1 MDFSIDQLN
10 AVEKEMQAEIQKIF
24 KTANI
29 SCASEATESA
39 LMKLNKNPLAKFV
52 NSLLHL
58 VEKNVELCKSAAG
71 TIDQL
76 KTEKIADQKLLI
88 EIQKGQINSVQETV
102 KSEMKSWADVVK
114 KNTSQAHRIGKP
126 LTEKS
131 IKQAVRT
138 VNEEKRRSKNLMI
151 YGFKEGDREDVYEIK
166 KKMKDIIESTGVI
179 PAPRIYEANR
189 IGTKEQGKNRPI
201 KIELESASEVDSI
214 LMQARNLK
222 DFTDYEHVYL
232 GPDRTKEDQLEH
244 KKLVAEMKKMIS
256 RDPSKHYFIRQRKIC
271 TADKGLSS

>member
-1 MDFSIDQLN
+1 MDFSIDQIN
-10 AVEKEMQAEIQKIF
+10 PVEKEMQSEMQKIF

-29 SCASEATESA
+29 SCSSEATESA

-102 KSEMKSWADVVK
+102 KSEMTSWADVVK

-126 LTEKS
+126 LTEKGSKSCELQSPCKS
-131 IKQAVRT
+131 I
-138 VNEEKRRSKNLMI
+138 NMI

-166 KKMKDIIESTGVI
+166 QKMKDIIESTGVI
-179 PAPRIYEANR
+179 PAPRGRIHEANR

-244 KKLVAEMKKMIS
+244 KKLVAEMKNMIS

>member
-1 MDFSIDQLN
+1 MDFSIDQIN
-10 AVEKEMQAEIQKIF
+10 PVEKEMQSEMQKIF

-29 SCASEATESA
+29 SCSSEATESA

-102 KSEMKSWADVVK
+102 KSEMTSWADVVK

-131 IKQAVRT
+131 IMMMMKFYKNIGY
-138 VNEEKRRSKNLMI
+138 NEHFSKNCL
-151 YGFKEGDREDVYEIK
+151 D
-166 KKMKDIIESTGVI
+166 
-179 PAPRIYEANR
+179 
-189 IGTKEQGKNRPI
+189 
-201 KIELESASEVDSI
+201 
-214 LMQARNLK
+214 
-222 DFTDYEHVYL
+222 
-232 GPDRTKEDQLEH
+232 
-244 KKLVAEMKKMIS
+244 
-256 RDPSKHYFIRQRKIC
+256 
-271 TADKGLSS
+271 

>member
-1 MDFSIDQLN
+1 MDLLN
-10 AVEKEMQAEIQKIF
+10 AIEKEMQSEMQKIL

-29 SCASEATESA
+29 SCSSEATESA

-71 TIDQL
+71 KIDQL

-88 EIQKGQINSVQETV
+88 EFQKGQISSVQETV

-114 KNTSQAHRIGKP
+114 KNTIQAQRNGKP
-126 LTEKS
+126 LTENS

-151 YGFKEGDREDVYEIK
+151 YGLKEGDREDHYEIK
-166 KKMKDIIESTGVI
+166 GEMKDVIESTGVI
-179 PAPRIYEANR
+179 PAPRIYEAYR
-189 IGTKEQGKNRPI
+189 IGTKEQGKCRPI

-214 LMQARNLK
+214 LMQARNLR
-222 DFTDYEHVYL
+222 DFNDYEHVYL

-244 KKLVAEMKKMIS
+244 KKLVAEMKKMIVK
-256 RDPSKHYFIRQRKIC
+256 DPSKHYFIRQKKIC
-271 TADKGLSS
+271 TADKGLST

>member
-10 AVEKEMQAEIQKIF
+10 AVEKEMQSEMQKIF

-29 SCASEATESA
+29 SCSSEATESA

-166 KKMKDIIESTGVI
+166 QKMKEIIESTGMI

-189 IGTKEQGKNRPI
+189 IGTKEQGKTGLLR
-201 KIELESASEVDSI
+201 L
-214 LMQARNLK
+214 NLK
-222 DFTDYEHVYL
+222 A
-232 GPDRTKEDQLEH
+232 PAK
-244 KKLVAEMKKMIS
+244 
-256 RDPSKHYFIRQRKIC
+256 
-271 TADKGLSS
+271 

>member
-1 MDFSIDQLN
+1 MEFSVDLLN
-10 AVEKEMQAEIQKIF
+10 AIEKEMQSEMQKIL

-29 SCASEATESA
+29 SCSSEATESA

-71 TIDQL
+71 KIDQL

-88 EIQKGQINSVQETV
+88 EFQKGQISSVQETV

-114 KNTSQAHRIGKP
+114 KNTIQAQRNGKP
-126 LTEKS
+126 LTENS

-151 YGFKEGDREDVYEIK
+151 YGLKEGDREDHYEIK
-166 KKMKDIIESTGVI
+166 KKMKDVIESTGMI
-179 PAPRIYEANR
+179 PAP
-189 IGTKEQGKNRPI
+189 
-201 KIELESASEVDSI
+201 
-214 LMQARNLK
+214 
-222 DFTDYEHVYL
+222 
-232 GPDRTKEDQLEH
+232 
-244 KKLVAEMKKMIS
+244 
-256 RDPSKHYFIRQRKIC
+256 
-271 TADKGLSS
+271 